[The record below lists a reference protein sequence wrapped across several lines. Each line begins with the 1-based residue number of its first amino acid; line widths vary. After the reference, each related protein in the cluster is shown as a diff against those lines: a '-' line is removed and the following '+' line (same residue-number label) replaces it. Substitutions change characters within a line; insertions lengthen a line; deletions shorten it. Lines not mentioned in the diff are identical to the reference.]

1 MSRVKA
7 NIEIQAEGYILP
19 AGTVYVVEKHY
30 PATDRMEAMVDLL
43 HPETDTLCWA
53 FEHDVTWVEERI
65 NEAEVIRLTERRE
78 ALLERRSYALDRLA
92 HCSGEAEAMWL
103 EMIEDATDALEQ
115 MDSEETAKLD
125 NPASL
130 L

>member
-65 NEAEVIRLTERRE
+65 NEAEVIRQTERRE

-92 HCSGEAEAMWL
+92 NCSGEAEAMWL
-103 EMIEDATDALEQ
+103 TMIEEC
-115 MDSEETAKLD
+115 SEEIAKLD

>member
-1 MSRVKA
+1 M
-7 NIEIQAEGYILP
+7 
-19 AGTVYVVEKHY
+19 T
-30 PATDRMEAMVDLL
+30 
-43 HPETDTLCWA
+43 
-53 FEHDVTWVEERI
+53 RI
-65 NEAEVIRLTERRE
+65 NELEVIRITERRE

-92 HCSGEAEAMWL
+92 NCSGEAEAAWL